1 VGITRTFEDEILF
14 IVWVGSCWI
23 FLRGTLLAHMRWIA
37 ICSVVLWAQLLASQ
51 VTYEGQMVSSV
62 NLVSDPRHDVEVFR
76 PLVKQGAKEPYSEQK
91 IQASVAALNKTSRF
105 SKVSVSVEPEAAG
118 LRVSFVLE
126 PAYYVGV
133 LEFPGATK
141 VFTYNRLLQVVN
153 FPDEEVFD
161 KERIPQATQALVQF
175 LHTNGFFQGKVEAD
189 TKLMEEDR
197 LANVTFTVTLGKR
210 AKIGNV
216 SVQGAD
222 PVETAKL
229 LHSVRSLRATVTSSS
244 LKHGKTYTPER
255 VKAATTAMRRTL
267 AKQKHLANKIQV
279 NDPQYHA
286 ETNRVDLSFNVEVGP
301 TVVIKTTGAKLS
313 VLPFVSSRRE
323 KKLVPVYS
331 EEAIDRELVNEGR
344 QNLINF
350 FQEKG
355 YFDADVK
362 TVFQRTPEQI
372 SVTYQINK
380 GTKHKVDDIS
390 FAGNTALS
398 DKDLLPR
405 VALQKKHLLSHGKF
419 SQKLLKASVKGITA
433 AYQDAGYE
441 DVKVTPQVVDREP
454 EIDVMFQI
462 AEGPQTTVAN
472 LILKGNDHYPFN
484 ELSPA
489 AGFLLRSGAPFSPRK
504 LADDRSRI
512 SAKYLDRGYLNVDVK
527 TAVTKLPDD
536 PHKVNVTYAITENQQ
551 VRVSR
556 TVILGKNRTR
566 ESLIS
571 STAGIRPEQT
581 LSQGRLLEG
590 ESRLYDLGI
599 FDWSSVG
606 PRRPITTQSDEE
618 SLIKVHEAKRN
629 SITYG
634 FGLEITRR
642 GGNLPTGTV
651 AVPGLPPVAIDT
663 SGFVSSEKT
672 FVGPRGSI
680 QFSRLNL
687 RGLAETGTIS
697 LLASRLDQRAL
708 ATYIDPQFLN
718 SKQWRSLFSL
728 SVERNAENPLFTSR
742 EGDVSFQVERPLNK
756 DKTTTAQFRYSFRRT
771 NLSDILVPELVLPE
785 DRSVRL
791 STLSGNLIHD
801 TRDKP
806 LDPHRGVYHTLDL
819 SLTPTA
825 LGSNANFAKL
835 LGQYAFYK
843 PVHSMIWANSIRL
856 GFAKPISGSRVP
868 TSERFFSGG
877 GTTLRGFPINEA
889 GPQRSVPVC
898 TNPADPATCM
908 LISVPEGGNQLF
920 VLNSELRFP
929 LQIINNLGGVVFYD
943 GGNVYRNISFAQF
956 VNNYTS
962 TVGVGLRYSTPVGP
976 VRIDVGRNLNP
987 VPGIKAYQF
996 FITLGQAF

>member
-1 VGITRTFEDEILF
+1 V
-14 IVWVGSCWI
+14 
-23 FLRGTLLAHMRWIA
+23 
-37 ICSVVLWAQLLASQ
+37 
-51 VTYEGQMVSSV
+51 
-62 NLVSDPRHDVEVFR
+62 
-76 PLVKQGAKEPYSEQK
+76 
-91 IQASVAALNKTSRF
+91 QASVAALNRTSRF
-105 SKVSVSVEPEAAG
+105 SKVTVNVEPEAAG

-133 LEFPGATK
+133 IEFPGATK
-141 VFTYNRLLQVVN
+141 AFTYNRLLQVVN
-153 FPDEEVFD
+153 LPDEEVFD
-161 KERIPQATQALVQF
+161 KERVPQATEALLQF
-175 LHTNGFFQGKVEAD
+175 FRTNGYFQAKVSAD
-189 TKLMEEDR
+189 TSLIEEDR
-197 LANVTFTVTLGKR
+197 LANVRFNVALGKR

-216 SVQGAD
+216 SIQGPD
-222 PVETAKL
+222 PAETAAL
-229 LHSVRSLRATVTSSS
+229 VHSVRSLRATLTSSS
-244 LKHGKTYTPER
+244 LKHGKSYTPER
-255 VKAATTAMRRTL
+255 VKAATAALRRTL
-267 AKQKHLANKIQV
+267 AKQKHLANKIEV
-279 NDPQYHA
+279 NPPQYHA
-286 ETNRVDLSFNVEVGP
+286 DTNRVDLSFHVEVGP
-301 TVVIKTTGAKLS
+301 VVVLKATGAKLS
-313 VLPFVSSRRE
+313 ILPFVGTRRM
-323 KKLVPVYS
+323 KKLVPIYS

-344 QNLINF
+344 QNLLNF

-390 FAGNTALS
+390 FVGNSALS
-398 DKDLLPR
+398 DGELLR
-405 VALQKKHLLSHGKF
+405 QVAVQKKHLLSRGKF
-419 SQKLLKASVKGITA
+419 SQKLLRASVNGITA
-433 AYQDAGYE
+433 AYQNHGYQE
-441 DVKVTPQVVDREP
+441 AKVTPEVVDHEP
-454 EIDVMFQI
+454 EIDVTFQI

-472 LILKGNDHYPFN
+472 LILQGNEHYPYN
-484 ELSPA
+484 ELSPVK
-489 AGFLLRSGAPFSPRK
+489 GFLLRSGEPFSPRK

-527 TAVTKLPDD
+527 TTVTKLPDD
-536 PHKVNVTYAITENQQ
+536 PHQVNVTYAITEGQS

-556 TVILGKNRTR
+556 VVILGRQRTR
-566 ESLIS
+566 ESLVATTS
-571 STAGIRPEQT
+571 GIRPEQT

-606 PRRPITTQSDEE
+606 PRRPVTTQTDEE
-618 SLIKVHEAKRN
+618 ALVKVHEAKRN

-634 FGLEITRR
+634 FGMEISRR

-680 QFSRLNL
+680 QYTRLNI

-728 SVERNAENPLFTSR
+728 SVERNSENPLFTAR
-742 EGDVSFQVERPLNK
+742 EGDLSFQVERALNK

-771 NLSDILVPELVLPE
+771 NLSDILVPGLVLPE

-791 STLSGNLIHD
+791 SALSGTIIQD

-806 LDPHRGVYHTLDL
+806 LDPHRGGYHTLDL

-825 LGSNANFAKL
+825 LGSNANFARL

-843 PVHSMIWANSIRL
+843 PIHSMVWANSIRL
-856 GFAKPISGSRVP
+856 GLAKPFSGSRVP

-898 TNPADPATCM
+898 TDPANPATCT
-908 LISVPEGGNQLF
+908 LINVPVGGNQLF

-929 LQIINNLGGVVFYD
+929 LSIVKNLGVVAFYD

-962 TVGVGLRYSTPVGP
+962 TVGVGLRYSTPIGP

-987 VPGIKAYQF
+987 IPGIKPYQF

>member
-1 VGITRTFEDEILF
+1 LKKELHQKFF
-14 IVWVGSCWI
+14 
-23 FLRGTLLAHMRWIA
+23 RGKHFYHMRWFAIILMVLCVLPLIA
-37 ICSVVLWAQLLASQ
+37 QI
-51 VTYEGQMVSSV
+51 TYEGQTVSSV
-62 NLVSDPRHDVEVFR
+62 NLVSDPKNDVDVFR
-76 PLVKQGAKEPYSEQK
+76 PLLKQGANEPYSEQK
-91 IQASVAALNKTSRF
+91 VQASVAALNRTARF
-105 SKVSVSVEPEAAG
+105 SKVTVNVEPEAAG
-118 LRVSFVLE
+118 LRVSFILE
-126 PAYYVGV
+126 PAYYIGIID
-133 LEFPGATK
+133 FPGATK
-141 VFTYNRLLQVVN
+141 SFTYNRLLQVVN
-153 FPDEEVFD
+153 LPDEEVFD
-161 KERIPQATQALVQF
+161 KERIPQATQALLQF
-175 LHTNGFFQGKVEAD
+175 FRTNGYFQAKVLAD
-189 TKLMEEDR
+189 TKLMEQDR

-216 SVQGAD
+216 VIQGAD
-222 PVETAKL
+222 PAETTKL
-229 LHSVRSLRATVTSSS
+229 LHSLRSLRATLTASS
-244 LKHGKTYTPER
+244 LKHGKAYTPER
-255 VKAATTAMRRTL
+255 VKAATAAMRRTL

-279 NDPQYHA
+279 NPPEYHA
-286 ETNRVDLSFNVEVGP
+286 DTNRVDVSFNVDVGP
-301 TVVIKTTGAKLS
+301 TVVIKATGAKLS
-313 VLPFVSSRRE
+313 VLPFVASRRI

-331 EEAIDRELVNEGR
+331 EEAIDRELVSEGR
-344 QNLINF
+344 QNLLNF

-355 YFDADVK
+355 YFDAEVK
-362 TVFQRTPEQI
+362 TVFKRTPEQI

-390 FAGNTALS
+390 FVGNSALS
-398 DKDLLPR
+398 DDELVQR
-405 VALQKKHLLSHGKF
+405 VALQKRQLLSRGQF
-419 SQKLLKASVKGITA
+419 SQKLLKASVNGITA
-433 AYQDAGYE
+433 AYQDHGYQE
-441 DVKVTPQVVDREP
+441 VKVTPQVVDHEP

-462 AEGPQTTVAN
+462 VEGPQTTVAN
-472 LILKGNDHYPFN
+472 LILQGNDHYPYN
-484 ELSPA
+484 ELSPV
-489 AGFLLRSGAPFSPRK
+489 AGFLLRSGEAFSPRK
-504 LADDRSRI
+504 VADDRSRI

-527 TAVTKLPDD
+527 TTVAKLPDD
-536 PHKVNVTYAITENQQ
+536 PHRVNVTYAITEGQP

-556 TVILGKNRTR
+556 VVILGRQKTR
-566 ESLIS
+566 ESLVAT
-571 STAGIRPEQT
+571 TAALRPEQT

-606 PRRPITTQSDEE
+606 PRRPITTQTDEE
-618 SLIKVHEAKRN
+618 TLVKVHEAKRN

-634 FGLEITRR
+634 FGIEISRR

-680 QFSRLNL
+680 EFSRLNL

-718 SKQWRSLFSL
+718 SKQWRSLFSV
-728 SVERNAENPLFTSR
+728 SVERNSENPLFTAR
-742 EGDVSFQVERPLNK
+742 EGDVSFQVERSLNK
-756 DKTTTAQFRYSFRRT
+756 DKTTTAQLRYSFRRT
-771 NLSDILVPELVLPE
+771 NLSDILVAGLVLPE
-785 DRSVRL
+785 DQSVRL
-791 STLSGNLIHD
+791 STLSGTLIHD

-806 LDPHRGVYHTLDL
+806 LDPHRGVYNTLDL
-819 SLTPTA
+819 GLTPSA
-825 LGSNANFAKL
+825 LGSNANFARL

-843 PVHSMIWANSIRL
+843 PTHSMIWANSIRL
-856 GFAKPISGSRVP
+856 GLAKPFSGSRVP

-898 TNPADPATCM
+898 TNPSDTSTCT
-908 LISVPEGGNQLF
+908 LISVPVGGNQLF

-929 LQIINNLGGVVFYD
+929 LPIISNLGGVAFYD

-956 VNNYTS
+956 VSNYTS
-962 TVGVGLRYSTPVGP
+962 TVGLGLRYSTPVGP

-987 VPGIKAYQF
+987 VPGIKPFQF

>member
-1 VGITRTFEDEILF
+1 MRLFAIIL
-14 IVWVGSCWI
+14 IVLCGSP
-23 FLRGTLLAHMRWIA
+23 LIA
-37 ICSVVLWAQLLASQ
+37 QI
-51 VTYEGQMVSSV
+51 TYEGQTVSSV
-62 NLVSDPRHDVEVFR
+62 NLVSDPKNDVEVFR
-76 PLVKQGAKEPYSEQK
+76 PLAKQRANEPYSEQNV
-91 IQASVAALNKTSRF
+91 QATVAALNRTSRF
-105 SKVSVSVEPEAAG
+105 SKVTVNVEPEAAG
-118 LRVSFVLE
+118 LRVDFILE
-126 PAYYVGV
+126 PAYYIGI

-141 VFTYNRLLQVVN
+141 AFTYNRLLQVVN
-153 FPDEEVFD
+153 LPDEEVFD
-161 KERIPQATQALVQF
+161 KERIPQATQALLQF
-175 LHTNGFFQGKVEAD
+175 FRTNGYFQAKVTTD
-189 TKLMEEDR
+189 TSLMEEDR
-197 LANVTFTVTLGKR
+197 LANVKFSVTLGKR

-216 SVQGAD
+216 TIQGAD
-222 PVETAKL
+222 PADTAKL
-229 LHSVRSLRATVTSSS
+229 LHSVRSLRATLTSSS

-255 VKAATTAMRRTL
+255 VQAATAAMRRTL

-279 NDPQYHA
+279 NPPEYHA
-286 ETNRVDLSFNVEVGP
+286 DTNRVDVSFNVQVGP
-301 TVVIKTTGAKLS
+301 AVVIKATGAKLS
-313 VLPFVSSRRE
+313 VLPFVSTRRM
-323 KKLVPVYS
+323 KKLVPIYS

-344 QNLINF
+344 QNLLNF

-380 GTKHKVDDIS
+380 GTKHNVDDIS
-390 FAGNTALS
+390 FVGNSALS
-398 DKDLLPR
+398 DEELLR
-405 VALQKKHLLSHGKF
+405 KIALQKKHLLSRGKF
-419 SQKLLKASVKGITA
+419 SQKLLKASVNGITA
-433 AYQDAGYE
+433 DYQDHGYQ
-441 DVKVTPQVVDREP
+441 DVKVTPQVVDHEP

-472 LILKGNDHYPFN
+472 LVLKGNDHYPYN
-484 ELSPA
+484 ELSPIK
-489 AGFLLRSGAPFSPRK
+489 GFLLRSGEPFSPRK
-504 LADDRSRI
+504 VADDRSRI

-527 TAVTKLPDD
+527 TTVTKLPDD
-536 PHKVNVTYAITENQQ
+536 PHRVDVTYAINEGQP

-556 TVILGKNRTR
+556 VVILGRQRTR
-566 ESLIS
+566 ESLVA

-606 PRRPITTQSDEE
+606 PRRPITNQTDEE
-618 SLIKVHEAKRN
+618 TLVKVHEAKRN

-634 FGLEITRR
+634 FGIEISRR

-680 QFSRLNL
+680 EFSRLNI
-687 RGLAETGTIS
+687 RGLAETGSIS
-697 LLASRLDQRAL
+697 LLGSRLDQRAL

-728 SVERNAENPLFTSR
+728 SVERNSENPLFTSR
-742 EGDVSFQVERPLNK
+742 EGDASFQVERALNK

-771 NLSDILVPELVLPE
+771 NLSDILVEGLVLPE

-791 STLSGNLIHD
+791 STFSGTLIHD

-819 SLTPTA
+819 SITPSA
-825 LGSNANFAKL
+825 LGSNANFARL

-843 PVHSMIWANSIRL
+843 PVHSMVWANSIRL
-856 GFAKPISGSRVP
+856 GLAKPFSGSRVP

-898 TNPADPATCM
+898 TNPADPATCT
-908 LISVPEGGNQLF
+908 LISVPVGGNQLF

-929 LQIINNLGGVVFYD
+929 LPIINNLGGVVFYD
-943 GGNVYRNISFAQF
+943 GGNVYRNISFQQF
-956 VNNYTS
+956 VSNYTS

-987 VPGIKAYQF
+987 VPGIKPFQF